1 MGITSVSLPE
11 GISYIGEG
19 AFRLATSLK
28 AVNIPEG
35 IEALEAHTFN
45 GCPLTKVV
53 LPSTLKRITGTYVFR
68 NSNAKNETCS
78 IIANMKRP
86 CSLDENSIVDMEYY
100 DVYVPKG
107 RKEFYLAEPLWNR
120 FRSIREMDK
129 LEKPGDVNGD
139 FTIDVADIAS
149 VIDVMA
155 GGSGIANPLQQA
167 ADVNGDGVVD
177 VADIATIIDEM
188 AANARRQREL
198 QDR

>member
-120 FRSIREMDK
+120 FRSIREMDE

-155 GGSGIANPLQQA
+155 KGNNDKA